1 MKIQIRR
8 NVFETNS
15 SHEHSIS
22 IVKEDDWVKWL
33 NGEILGR
40 VVKMKREAGWGNF
53 DSEVFEWE
61 FSNDFDRCRRENEI
75 LINKIKNDGLAKQ
88 EEYKNECLNHKK
100 LIERELTPKEF
111 EALSDEEQD
120 KYEDDLYM
128 DRLYTFDE
136 DDYNYWKDIYNNMSL
151 DNKSSL
157 EYTSLVLNGFWITYD
172 QYKEDWLDV
181 DCVSP
186 WDHKNEKLGVHA
198 FGKYFHS

>member
-53 DSEVFEWE
+53 DSEIFEWE
-61 FSNDFDRCRRENEI
+61 FSNDFDKCKRENEI
-75 LINKIKNDGLAKQ
+75 LLNKIKTNGIEQQ
-88 EEYKNECLNHKK
+88 EKYKNECLNHKK
-100 LIERELTPKEF
+100 LVKKRLTDEEF
-111 EALSDEEQD
+111 EALSEEEQD
-120 KYEDDLYM
+120 KYEDDLYE
-128 DRLYTFDE
+128 DSLYEFDE
-136 DDYNYWKDIYNNMSL
+136 DNYNYWRNIYNSMTL
-151 DNKSSL
+151 DNL
-157 EYTSLVLNGFWITYD
+157 EYTSVVLNGFWITYD
-172 QYKEDWLDV
+172 QYKEDWIDV

-186 WDHKNEKLGVHA
+186 WDHKNETLGVHA

>member
-53 DSEVFEWE
+53 DSEIFEWE
-61 FSNDFDRCRRENEI
+61 FSNDFDKCKRENEI
-75 LINKIKNDGLAKQ
+75 LLNKIKTNGIEQQ
-88 EEYKNECLNHKK
+88 EKYKNECLNHKK
-100 LIERELTPKEF
+100 LVEKKLTDEEF
-111 EALSDEEQD
+111 ETLSEEEQD

-128 DRLYTFDE
+128 DSLYEFDE
-136 DDYNYWKDIYNNMSL
+136 DNYNYWRNIYNSMTL
-151 DNKSSL
+151 DNL
-157 EYTSLVLNGFWITYD
+157 EYTSVVLNGFWITYD
-172 QYKEDWLDV
+172 QYKKDWIDV

-186 WDHKNEKLGVHA
+186 WDHKNETLGVHA

>member
-40 VVKMKREAGWGNF
+40 VVKMKRESGWGNF
-53 DSEVFEWE
+53 DSEIFEWE
-61 FSNDFDRCRRENEI
+61 FSNDFDKCKRENE
-75 LINKIKNDGLAKQ
+75 LLLNKIVADGIAKQ

-100 LIERELTPKEF
+100 LVEKRLTDEEF
-111 EALSDEEQD
+111 DALSEEEQD
-120 KYEDDLYM
+120 KYEDDIYM
-128 DRLYTFDE
+128 DSLYEFDE
-136 DDYNYWKDIYNNMSL
+136 DNYNYWREIYNNMSL
-151 DNKSSL
+151 DNSSSL
-157 EYTSLVLNGFWITYD
+157 RYVSRVLDGFWLTYE
-172 QYKEDWLDV
+172 QYKEDWIDI

>member
-53 DSEVFEWE
+53 DSEIFEWE
-61 FSNDFDRCRRENEI
+61 FSNDFDKCKRENEI
-75 LINKIKNDGLAKQ
+75 LLNKIKTNGIEQQ
-88 EEYKNECLNHKK
+88 EKYKNECLNHKK
-100 LIERELTPKEF
+100 LVEKRLTDEEF
-111 EALSDEEQD
+111 EALSEEEQD
-120 KYEDDLYM
+120 KYEDDLYE
-128 DRLYTFDE
+128 DSLYEFDE
-136 DDYNYWKDIYNNMSL
+136 DNYNYWRNIYNSMTL
-151 DNKSSL
+151 DNL
-157 EYTSLVLNGFWITYD
+157 EYTSVVLNGFWITYD
-172 QYKEDWLDV
+172 QYKKDWIDV

-186 WDHKNEKLGVHA
+186 WDHKNEALGVHA

>member
-22 IVKEDDWVKWL
+22 IVKEDDWEKWL

-53 DSEVFEWE
+53 DSEIFEWE
-61 FSNDFDRCRRENEI
+61 FSNDFDKCKRENEI
-75 LINKIKNDGLAKQ
+75 LLDKIKTNGIEEQ
-88 EEYKNECLNHKK
+88 EKYKNECLNHKK
-100 LIERELTPKEF
+100 LIEKRLTDKEF

-120 KYEDDLYM
+120 KYEDDLYV
-128 DRLYTFDE
+128 DSLYEFDE
-136 DDYNYWKDIYNNMSL
+136 DNYNYWRNIYNSMTL
-151 DNKSSL
+151 DNL
-157 EYTSLVLNGFWITYD
+157 EYTSVVLNGFWITYD
-172 QYKEDWLDV
+172 QYKKDWIDV
-181 DCVSP
+181 DCISP
-186 WDHKNEKLGVHA
+186 WDHKNEALGVHV

>member
-53 DSEVFEWE
+53 DSEIFEWE
-61 FSNDFDRCRRENEI
+61 FSNDFDKCKRENEI
-75 LINKIKNDGLAKQ
+75 LLNKIKTNGIEQQ
-88 EEYKNECLNHKK
+88 EKYKNECLNHKK
-100 LIERELTPKEF
+100 LVEKRLTDEEF
-111 EALSDEEQD
+111 EALSEEEQD
-120 KYEDDLYM
+120 KYEDDLYE
-128 DRLYTFDE
+128 DSLYEFDE
-136 DDYNYWKDIYNNMSL
+136 DNYNYWRNIYNSMSL
-151 DNKSSL
+151 DNL
-157 EYTSLVLNGFWITYD
+157 EYTSVVLNGFWITYD
-172 QYKEDWLDV
+172 QYKKEWIDV

-186 WDHKNEKLGVHA
+186 WDHKNEALGVHA